1 MPNVEG
7 IQANL
12 IERVPSVKLDAL
24 MKACRE
30 FRRQDLY
37 RPLSYILNLNVR
49 WLSRN
54 LEPFLREG
62 RYVLAANVMLYGSK
76 YNLARKYLRKARALT
91 KPGSTRRRRLT
102 IVIDNLHVV
111 VRIAQ
116 RFWELEGKYSMGLQN
131 VQLGYRRSLRAW
143 KANIFNRI
151 LVAVDGSNSA
161 RKAAILAVRL
171 AKRNASELIVTAIA
185 PQPRYVSASNVM
197 IGGPTIILSDYHTVM
212 SKESEKWVN
221 DIVGMAK
228 SHGVDAKGYVRKSD
242 MVVRSI
248 TEFAAQLGVDL
259 IVLGTRGRSR
269 FKTLLLGSVSKGV
282 VLQAPCSVLV
292 VR

>member
-1 MPNVEG
+1 MG
-7 IQANL
+7 KNL
-12 IERVPSVKLDAL
+12 
-24 MKACRE
+24 
-30 FRRQDLY
+30 
-37 RPLSYILNLNVR
+37 LNKY
-49 WLSRN
+49 

-76 YNLARKYLRKARALT
+76 NALAGKYLRKARALT
-91 KPGSTRRRRLT
+91 KPGSTRRGRLT
-102 IVIDNLHVV
+102 IVLNNLPIVA
-111 VRIAQ
+111 RIAQ
-116 RFWELEGKYSMGLQN
+116 RFWELEGKYAAGLQG
-131 VQLGYRRSLRAW
+131 VAPGYRRSMRAW

-161 RKAAILAVRL
+161 RKAAVLAVRL

-185 PQPRYVSASNVM
+185 PRPRYVSASSSMV
-197 IGGPTIILSDYHTVM
+197 GGPPIILTDYYTIL
-212 SKESEKWVN
+212 SKDSERWVN

-248 TEFAAQLGVDL
+248 TEFAAQLGADL

>member
-1 MPNVEG
+1 MSNDRSVK
-7 IQANL
+7 ANL
-12 IERVPSVKLDAL
+12 DEKVPSAKLDAL
-24 MKACRE
+24 VRACRE
-30 FRRQDLY
+30 FKRQDLY

-54 LEPFLREG
+54 LEPFVKEG
-62 RYVLAANVMLYGSK
+62 RYVLAANVMLYGSRN
-76 YNLARKYLRKARALT
+76 NLAGKYLRKARALT
-91 KPGSTRRRRLT
+91 KPGSTRHRRLT
-102 IVIDNLHVV
+102 IVIDNLPVV
-111 VRIAQ
+111 ARIAQ
-116 RFWELEGKYSMGLQN
+116 RFWELEGKYAMGLQN
-131 VQLGYRRSLRAW
+131 VPLGYRRSMRAW

-151 LVAVDGSNSA
+151 LVAVDGSSGA

-185 PQPRYVSASNVM
+185 PRPRYVSAPGAM
-197 IGGPTIILSDYHTVM
+197 IGGPSIMLSDYHIVM

-242 MVVRSI
+242 SVVRSI
-248 TEFAAQLGVDL
+248 TEFAAQLGADL